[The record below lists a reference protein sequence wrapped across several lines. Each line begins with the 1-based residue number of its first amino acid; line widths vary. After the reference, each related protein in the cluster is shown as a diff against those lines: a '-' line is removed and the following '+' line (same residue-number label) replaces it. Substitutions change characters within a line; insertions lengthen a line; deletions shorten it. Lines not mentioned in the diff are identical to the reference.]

1 MAAEINGLTERPGGG
16 RNPIQEER
24 ARCFLGLWDAATGF
38 RAAYAAYLEI
48 NPSPS
53 PANQTFGVFS
63 NVDEQ
68 LRREG
73 VGDVKHEATPKLGH
87 PKEYWH
93 PVGHAVAT
101 LIVTAM
107 EGIGYGARGRGRRA
121 ARQKRTLD
129 KTNEDSVT
137 AQVGAA
143 LIRHIFRLPDGKPS
157 ALGFASAMKHRD
169 RSKKPDFSKLLNRSR
184 VLD

>member
-1 MAAEINGLTERPGGG
+1 MAAKINNLTERPGGG
-16 RNPIQEER
+16 RNPMQEEC
-24 ARCFLGLWDAATGF
+24 ARRFMSLWDAAMDF

-48 NPSPS
+48 TPSPS
-53 PANQTFGVFS
+53 PANPTFDVFS
-63 NVDEQ
+63 GVDEL

-73 VGDVKHEATPKLGH
+73 VGDAKHNGAPKLGR
-87 PKEYWH
+87 PEADWH

-107 EGIGYGARGRGRRA
+107 DGIGYGVGGRGRRA

-143 LIRHIFRLPDGKPS
+143 LIRHIFRLPDDKPS
-157 ALGFASAMKHRD
+157 ALGFASAMKHRN
-169 RSKKPDFSKLLNRSR
+169 RSKKPAFFQLLDRSR